1 MNQQDHNNEEQEV
14 QHLQHEAEHAK
25 PHKKVSVMGYLTI
38 LFAAAFLLLLM
49 SFLMQHRANQEAM
62 NNLQETSNSAVESLE
77 NKLKENE
84 ELKAQVDQLEEE
96 NQQLTQQLESYTA
109 QGQQEQSE
117 QEAILQALSDLNTLR
132 GLYNQGRYS
141 DARDFLAHQ
150 ELTADNTYV
159 TEENLALYNE
169 KYADPANL
177 EIYNPLEAWQQL
189 LSWLG

>member
-1 MNQQDHNNEEQEV
+1 MSDRSQHKHEES
-14 QHLQHEAEHAK
+14 LQHAAEHEK
-25 PHKKVSVMGYLTI
+25 PTKRNPVLFYLMI

-96 NQQLTQQLESYTA
+96 NQQLAQQLESYTA

-117 QEAILQALSDLNTLR
+117 QEAILQALSDLNTCL
-132 GLYNQGRYS
+132 LYTSRC
-141 DARDFLAHQ
+141 
-150 ELTADNTYV
+150 V
-159 TEENLALYNE
+159 
-169 KYADPANL
+169 
-177 EIYNPLEAWQQL
+177 
-189 LSWLG
+189 

>member
-1 MNQQDHNNEEQEV
+1 MSDRSQHKHEES
-14 QHLQHEAEHAK
+14 LQHAAEHEK
-25 PHKKVSVMGYLTI
+25 PTKRNPVLFYLMI

-96 NQQLTQQLESYTA
+96 NQELTEQLESYTT

-189 LSWLG
+189 VSWLG